1 MQIANSQLLLFRSI
15 HIDPI
20 SYRQQYASTFIT
32 IQLHINPQS
41 SLPYHSMRSYAISII
56 RKIKNNRQAEKAIL
70 GIESEAETNAP
81 PQLPPLRSLPSQKL

>member
-56 RKIKNNRQAEKAIL
+56 RKLKNRQAEKAIL